1 MGILVNFV
9 DRFFKR
15 LQNGVSESFLEKA
28 ENSELHPDV
37 IASMKR
43 VQDDQDR
50 LNEVINKWDLTKPKV
65 KEVSIESKIKYKERK
80 EVIKQI
86 KSLFEQYFI
95 EINEKKIEETE
106 IIEYL
111 KNKHNKSDLFC
122 EEFLE
127 SYKDRIEYLIY
138 EKELQEKKS
147 ERHKTNEIKTEFET
161 KYEKYTDA
169 LYGKI
174 GFNDYNKIKEFII
187 NNFSESDEFCHA
199 FVEKRRKIY
208 DNMELDYKKKILSE
222 KFGKTNVAKILKGD
236 LWVGMSLEMLIEI
249 KGDPDE
255 IIENVIKQKLI
266 SKFYYEKSTNRLG
279 NDSFDFEVTIT
290 NGLVTGWKDRRTK
303 GTRTI

>member
-147 ERHKTNEIKTEFET
+147 EQSIPS
-161 KYEKYTDA
+161 
-169 LYGKI
+169 LYAAHSYI
-174 GFNDYNKIKEFII
+174 AYRIMPII
-187 NNFSESDEFCHA
+187 NTMALDQIKSSGAINFIEDERQHYQGF
-199 FVEKRRKIY
+199 
-208 DNMELDYKKKILSE
+208 ML
-222 KFGKTNVAKILKGD
+222 LKA
-236 LWVGMSLEMLIEI
+236 
-249 KGDPDE
+249 
-255 IIENVIKQKLI
+255 
-266 SKFYYEKSTNRLG
+266 
-279 NDSFDFEVTIT
+279 
-290 NGLVTGWKDRRTK
+290 
-303 GTRTI
+303 